1 MSRLR
6 IAHISYLNSAPFFA
20 GMRDET
26 FQMVEMDPRALGQ
39 AAEQGE
45 VDAGLM
51 SIVDTFGNPQ
61 FEPLGDLGIALYG
74 AAHSVLLFSSK
85 PVQELNGATIGI
97 TGETSTSYPLLR
109 LLLNGHFGV
118 NPAAYVRRPNDPKV
132 SDDAIL
138 LIGDSALR
146 RAARSGQEPGRR
158 DYAAGILELET
169 SRSEEPYK
177 YVLDLSAAWREWKG
191 RPFVFARW
199 MVRREVAREDRTML
213 LEALLSSFDAN
224 MRRLKK
230 VAADN
235 ADRAG
240 ISAEA
245 AYAYLMGFIY
255 RFGDHGEEAIEI
267 FRELLEST
275 HWWETAPPVALE
287 REGT

>member
-20 GMRDET
+20 GMGDEI
-26 FQMVEMDPRALGQ
+26 FEMVEMAPRALGQ

-51 SIVDTFGNPQ
+51 SIVDPFRNPQ

-85 PVQELNGATIGI
+85 PVQKLNGATIGI

-109 LLLNGHFGV
+109 LLLNGYFGV
-118 NPAAYVRRPNDPKV
+118 NPAAYVRRPNGPEV
-132 SDDAIL
+132 SDDALL

-146 RAARSGQEPGRR
+146 RAARSGQEPGLR
-158 DYAAGILELET
+158 DYTAGILELEA
-169 SRSEEPYK
+169 SRFEEPYRH
-177 YVLDLSAAWREWKG
+177 VLDLSAAWREWQG

-199 MVRREVAREDRTML
+199 MVRREVAREDRITL
-213 LEALLSSFDAN
+213 LGALLSSFDAN
-224 MRRLKK
+224 MRRLEKL
-230 VAADN
+230 AADN

-240 ISAEA
+240 ISADA

-275 HWWETAPPVALE
+275 NWWETAPPIALE
-287 REGT
+287 SEGT

>member
-1 MSRLR
+1 MNRLR
-6 IAHISYLNSAPFFA
+6 IAHISYLNSAPFFT
-20 GMRDET
+20 GMGDEI
-26 FQMVEMDPRALGQ
+26 FEMVEMDPRALGQ

-51 SIVDTFGNPQ
+51 SIVDTFRNPQ

-85 PVQELNGATIGI
+85 PVQKLNGATIGI

-109 LLLNGHFGV
+109 LLLNGYFGV
-118 NPAAYVRRPNDPKV
+118 NPAAYVRRPNGPEV
-132 SDDAIL
+132 SDDALL

-146 RAARSGQEPGRR
+146 RAARSGQEPGLR
-158 DYAAGILELET
+158 DYTAGILELEA
-169 SRSEEPYK
+169 SRFEEPYRH
-177 YVLDLSAAWREWKG
+177 VLDLSAAWREWQG

-199 MVRREVAREDRTML
+199 MVRREVAREDRVTL
-213 LEALLSSFDAN
+213 LGALLSSFDAN
-224 MRRLKK
+224 MRRLEKL
-230 VAADN
+230 AADN

-240 ISAEA
+240 ISADA

-275 HWWETAPPVALE
+275 HWWETAPPIALE
-287 REGT
+287 SEGT